1 MGSSSPRFGVNIKT
15 YFFFKPQPRD
25 GPKTFYGIV
34 SLIYLHCMA
43 NYFNLSVPV
52 RFKAISGKITKNP
65 EESFMFFLGDSRT
78 CQTLC
83 INESFIIPHNG
94 NAAAEK
100 KYWPLQ
106 WCPSPRNVF
115 LQWEMKP

>member
-1 MGSSSPRFGVNIKT
+1 
-15 YFFFKPQPRD
+15 
-25 GPKTFYGIV
+25 
-34 SLIYLHCMA
+34 MA

-65 EESFMFFLGDSRT
+65 EESFSFFFWDSRT

-100 KYWPLQ
+100 KILASAVVSFSQ
-106 WCPSPRNVF
+106 ECILAMGDETV
-115 LQWEMKP
+115 